1 MFLGIPAKKNDKALE
16 FLTNILELTLAGLT
30 KAMKSLM
37 SFLVMGVLCHQGA
50 NPNPGLLWGTEA
62 IEVPAPR
69 EVPLG
74 GQSGVGCWSVVLVA
88 ALGQKQQER
97 HPGKACVLA

>member
-1 MFLGIPAKKNDKALE
+1 MFLGIPAKRNDKALE

-30 KAMKSLM
+30 KAMKSLT

-74 GQSGVGCWSVVLVA
+74 GQSGMGC
-88 ALGQKQQER
+88 
-97 HPGKACVLA
+97 